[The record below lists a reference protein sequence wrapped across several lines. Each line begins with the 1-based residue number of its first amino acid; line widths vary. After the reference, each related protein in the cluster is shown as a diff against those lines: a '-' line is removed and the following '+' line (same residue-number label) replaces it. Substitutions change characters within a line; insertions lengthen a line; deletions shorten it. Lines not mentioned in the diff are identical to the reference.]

1 MVKKLRFILV
11 ALLLMVC
18 GGLMAANY
26 THEFAKG
33 ELSVGD
39 TSVELDGITWYLD
52 PAPEYIGWDNNDT
65 AKGIQIGSSNKPSKT
80 LKISTTGIIGTI
92 TKIVVNT
99 SGASSIAG
107 TLDVTVGGAAFGE
120 QYTLTKTATDVTFEG
135 VATGEIAL
143 NYAQTSSKAIYIKNI
158 TIEYTVDASVV
169 IAPAITGSTPFDIE
183 TYCKIT
189 ADEGTEIR
197 YTLDGTDPTT
207 SSTLYTDSI
216 KLTATTTV
224 KAIAVK
230 DGKTSKVAEKT
241 FEKVEFT
248 EYTVATLNGKA
259 DDEANVKLNFT
270 NAVVTY
276 VDKKNVYV
284 RENNVPLLLYGVNL
298 SLEQGNVINGYLK
311 GDYDNYNGVY
321 ELKANQFTNGDNIS
335 VEANKVEVQPTDAT
349 LEDILGMKHICD
361 YVKVA
366 GVTVEKVEILNDD
379 NSVKSTNY
387 YAVSGDKKVQFFKG
401 ISVADYAGDGKIYD
415 VIALFNAIWNGNAE
429 LQPISLT
436 EQTTSAD
443 VVVAPTITG
452 ETPFNE
458 VTFCKIISEEG
469 AEIRYTLDG
478 TEPTATSM
486 LYTDSIKI
494 TATTTVK
501 AIAIKD
507 GKTSNVAQKVF
518 EKVEFTEYT
527 VATLNGKADD
537 EANVKL
543 NLNNA
548 LVTYV
553 DENKIYIREGALAL
567 MLYGVELNVN
577 KGQTLKGY
585 ILGDYDNY
593 YGVYELKGNSATS
606 SATVQISPDTV
617 DVLPIYA
624 EVDEILGLEYV
635 CDYVMLSKVT
645 IEKDG
650 SNYYAVSGSS
660 KVQLFK
666 GIDVSSFAGDGKSY
680 YVTALFNNIYKGA
693 AELQPLTV
701 TEENPT
707 AINSVEKVVKANDGV
722 IYNLNGQRLAQP
734 MKGLNIRN
742 GKKFI
747 VK

>member
-18 GGLMAANY
+18 GGLMAATY
-26 THEFAKG
+26 THEFAQG
-33 ELSVGD
+33 ELSVGH

-52 PAPEYIGWDNNDT
+52 PAPEFIGWDGNDT

-99 SGASSIAG
+99 SGASNIAG

-230 DGKTSKVAEKT
+230 DGKTSEVAEKT

-311 GDYDNYNGVY
+311 GDYANYYGVY

-387 YAVSGDKKVQFFKG
+387 YAVSGDKKVQFYKG

-527 VATLNGKADD
+527 VAKLNGKADD

-553 DENKIYIREGALAL
+553 DENKIYIREGAFAL

-617 DVLPIYA
+617 DVLPINA

-680 YVTALFNNIYKGA
+680 YVTALFNNFYKGA

>member
-18 GGLMAANY
+18 GGLMAATY
-26 THEFAKG
+26 THEFAQG

-52 PAPEYIGWDNNDT
+52 PAPEFIGWDGNDT

-99 SGASSIAG
+99 SGASNIAG

-135 VATGEIAL
+135 VATGEIVL

-230 DGKTSKVAEKT
+230 DGKTSEVAEKT

-248 EYTVATLNGKA
+248 EYTIAKLNGKA

-276 VDKKNVYV
+276 VDNKNVYV

-387 YAVSGDKKVQFFKG
+387 YAVSGDKKVQFYKG

-518 EKVEFTEYT
+518 EKVKFTEYT

-553 DENKIYIREGALAL
+553 DENKIYIREGAFAL

-585 ILGDYDNY
+585 ILGDYDNF

-617 DVLPIYA
+617 DVLPIDA

>member
-18 GGLMAANY
+18 GGLMADEVVLDF
-26 THEFAKG
+26 TG
-33 ELSVGD
+33 EEGYGQTLL
-39 TSVELDGITWYLD
+39 TS
-52 PAPEYIGWDNNDT
+52 
-65 AKGIQIGSSNKPSKT
+65 GSSDYNPNPMT
-80 LKISTTGIIGTI
+80 LTGTGAVTVTTTGKSRWWKASKGNEFRLYKDCILSISVADGMKINNIKFTGSSLNTLSNETGTYTNSEWTGLEQTVIFKSSDKPIIKTI
-92 TKIVVNT
+92 TI
-99 SGASSIAG
+99 
-107 TLDVTVGGAAFGE
+107 
-120 QYTLTKTATDVTFEG
+120 TFSE
-135 VATGEIAL
+135 VSA
-143 NYAQTSSKAIYIKNI
+143 
-158 TIEYTVDASVV
+158 DAV

-230 DGKTSKVAEKT
+230 DGKTSEVAEKT
-241 FEKVEFT
+241 
-248 EYTVATLNGKA
+248 
-259 DDEANVKLNFT
+259 
-270 NAVVTY
+270 
-276 VDKKNVYV
+276 
-284 RENNVPLLLYGVNL
+284 
-298 SLEQGNVINGYLK
+298 
-311 GDYDNYNGVY
+311 
-321 ELKANQFTNGDNIS
+321 
-335 VEANKVEVQPTDAT
+335 
-349 LEDILGMKHICD
+349 
-361 YVKVA
+361 
-366 GVTVEKVEILNDD
+366 
-379 NSVKSTNY
+379 
-387 YAVSGDKKVQFFKG
+387 
-401 ISVADYAGDGKIYD
+401 
-415 VIALFNAIWNGNAE
+415 
-429 LQPISLT
+429 
-436 EQTTSAD
+436 
-443 VVVAPTITG
+443 
-452 ETPFNE
+452 
-458 VTFCKIISEEG
+458 
-469 AEIRYTLDG
+469 
-478 TEPTATSM
+478 
-486 LYTDSIKI
+486 
-494 TATTTVK
+494 
-501 AIAIKD
+501 
-507 GKTSNVAQKVF
+507 F

-553 DENKIYIREGALAL
+553 DENKIYIREGAFAL

-617 DVLPIYA
+617 DVLPINA

>member
-18 GGLMAANY
+18 GGLMADEVVLDF
-26 THEFAKG
+26 TG
-33 ELSVGD
+33 EEGYGQTLL
-39 TSVELDGITWYLD
+39 TS
-52 PAPEYIGWDNNDT
+52 
-65 AKGIQIGSSNKPSKT
+65 GSSDYNPNPMT
-80 LKISTTGIIGTI
+80 LTGTGAVTVTTTGKSRWWKTSKGNEFRLYADCILSISVADGMKINNIKFTGSTLDKLSSETGTYTNSEWTGLEQTVIFKSSGKPVIKTI
-92 TKIVVNT
+92 TI
-99 SGASSIAG
+99 
-107 TLDVTVGGAAFGE
+107 
-120 QYTLTKTATDVTFEG
+120 TFSE
-135 VATGEIAL
+135 VSA
-143 NYAQTSSKAIYIKNI
+143 
-158 TIEYTVDASVV
+158 DAV

-183 TYCKIT
+183 TYCKII

-230 DGKTSKVAEKT
+230 DGKTSEVAEKT
-241 FEKVEFT
+241 FEKVEFA
-248 EYTVATLNGKA
+248 EVTVATLYGKES
-259 DDEANVKLNFT
+259 DQANVKLKFT

-311 GDYDNYNGVY
+311 GDYANYYGVY

-349 LEDILGMKHICD
+349 LEDILAMKHICD

-379 NSVKSTNY
+379 NSVKSTSY
-387 YAVSGDKKVQFFKG
+387 YAVSGDKKVQFYKG

-415 VIALFNAIWNGNAE
+415 VIALFNAIHDGNAE

-436 EQTTSAD
+436 EQTPSGD

-452 ETPFNE
+452 ETRFNE
-458 VTFCKIISEEG
+458 VTYCKITAEEG

-478 TEPTATSM
+478 TEPTATST
-486 LYTDSIKI
+486 LYTDSITI

-527 VATLNGKADD
+527 VATLNGKAED

-543 NLNNA
+543 KLNNA

-553 DENKIYIREGALAL
+553 DGNKIYIREGALAL

-577 KGQTLKGY
+577 KGQTLNGY

-617 DVLPIYA
+617 DVFPIDA
-624 EVDEILGLEYV
+624 EVNEILGLEYV

-660 KVQLFK
+660 KVQLFE
-666 GIDVSSFAGDGKSY
+666 GIDVSSYAGDGKSY
-680 YVTALFNNIYKGA
+680 YVTALFNKIYKGA

>member
-18 GGLMAANY
+18 GGLMAATY
-26 THEFAKG
+26 THEFAQG

-52 PAPEYIGWDNNDT
+52 PAPEYIGWDGNDT

-99 SGASSIAG
+99 SGASNIAG

-230 DGKTSKVAEKT
+230 DGKTSEVAEKT

-259 DDEANVKLNFT
+259 DNEANVKLNFT

-436 EQTTSAD
+436 EQTTSGD

-553 DENKIYIREGALAL
+553 DENKIYIREGAFAL

-617 DVLPIYA
+617 DVLPINA

>member
-18 GGLMAANY
+18 GGLMAATY
-26 THEFAKG
+26 THEFAQG

-52 PAPEYIGWDNNDT
+52 PAPEFIGWDGNDT

-99 SGASSIAG
+99 SGASNIAG

-135 VATGEIAL
+135 VATGEIVL

-230 DGKTSKVAEKT
+230 DGKTSEVAEKT

-248 EYTVATLNGKA
+248 EYTIAKLNGKA

-553 DENKIYIREGALAL
+553 DENKIYIREGAFAL

-617 DVLPIYA
+617 DVLPINA

-707 AINSVEKVVKANDGV
+707 AINSVEKVVKTNDGV

>member
-1 MVKKLRFILV
+1 M
-11 ALLLMVC
+11 
-18 GGLMAANY
+18 
-26 THEFAKG
+26 
-33 ELSVGD
+33 
-39 TSVELDGITWYLD
+39 
-52 PAPEYIGWDNNDT
+52 
-65 AKGIQIGSSNKPSKT
+65 
-80 LKISTTGIIGTI
+80 
-92 TKIVVNT
+92 
-99 SGASSIAG
+99 
-107 TLDVTVGGAAFGE
+107 
-120 QYTLTKTATDVTFEG
+120 
-135 VATGEIAL
+135 
-143 NYAQTSSKAIYIKNI
+143 
-158 TIEYTVDASVV
+158 
-169 IAPAITGSTPFDIE
+169 
-183 TYCKIT
+183 
-189 ADEGTEIR
+189 
-197 YTLDGTDPTT
+197 
-207 SSTLYTDSI
+207 
-216 KLTATTTV
+216 

-230 DGKTSKVAEKT
+230 DGKTSEVAEKT

-387 YAVSGDKKVQFFKG
+387 YAVSGDKKVQFYKG

-415 VIALFNAIWNGNAE
+415 VIALFNAIYNGNAE

-553 DENKIYIREGALAL
+553 DENKIYIREGAFAL

-617 DVLPIYA
+617 DVLPINA

>member
-18 GGLMAANY
+18 GGLMAATY
-26 THEFAKG
+26 THEFAQG

-99 SGASSIAG
+99 NGASNISG

-230 DGKTSKVAEKT
+230 DGKTSEVAEKT

-387 YAVSGDKKVQFFKG
+387 YAVSGDKKVQFYKG

-415 VIALFNAIWNGNAE
+415 VIALFNAIYNGNAE

-553 DENKIYIREGALAL
+553 DENKIYIREGAFAL

-617 DVLPIYA
+617 DVLPIDA

-680 YVTALFNNIYKGA
+680 YVTALFNNFYNGA

>member
-18 GGLMAANY
+18 GGLMAATY
-26 THEFAKG
+26 THEFAQG

-52 PAPEYIGWDNNDT
+52 PAPEFIGWDGNDT

-99 SGASSIAG
+99 SGASNIAG

-135 VATGEIAL
+135 VATGEIVL

-230 DGKTSKVAEKT
+230 DGKTSEVAEKT

-387 YAVSGDKKVQFFKG
+387 YAVSGDKKVQFYKG

-415 VIALFNAIWNGNAE
+415 VIALFNAIYNGNAE

-553 DENKIYIREGALAL
+553 DENKIYIREGAFAL

-617 DVLPIYA
+617 DVLPINA

>member
-1 MVKKLRFILV
+1 MVKNLRFVLV

-18 GGLMAANY
+18 GGLMADEVVLDFTSEEGYGQTLLTGSTQDYNPDPMTLTGTGAVTVTTTGKTRWWKASGGN
-26 THEFAKG
+26 EFRTYKDCTISI
-33 ELSVGD
+33 SVADGKKISSIKL
-39 TSVELDGITWYLD
+39 TGSSLGNFSVEQGTYTN
-52 PAPEYIGWDNNDT
+52 PEWTGSEQT
-65 AKGIQIGSSNKPSKT
+65 VTFKGTGSAKIK
-80 LKISTTGIIGTI
+80 TI
-92 TKIVVNT
+92 TI
-99 SGASSIAG
+99 
-107 TLDVTVGGAAFGE
+107 
-120 QYTLTKTATDVTFEG
+120 TFSE
-135 VATGEIAL
+135 VSA
-143 NYAQTSSKAIYIKNI
+143 
-158 TIEYTVDASVV
+158 DAV

-230 DGKTSKVAEKT
+230 DGKTSEVAEKT
-241 FEKVEFT
+241 FEKVEFA
-248 EYTVATLNGKA
+248 EVTVATLYGK
-259 DDEANVKLNFT
+259 ESNQANVKLKFT

-311 GDYDNYNGVY
+311 GDYANFYGVY

-379 NSVKSTNY
+379 NSVKSTSY
-387 YAVSGDKKVQFFKG
+387 YAVSGDKKVQFYKG

-415 VIALFNAIWNGNAE
+415 VIALFNAIHNDNAE

-436 EQTTSAD
+436 EQTPSGD

-458 VTFCKIISEEG
+458 VTYCKITAEEG

-478 TEPTATSM
+478 TEPTATST
-486 LYTDSIKI
+486 LYTDSITI

-518 EKVEFTEYT
+518 EKVKFTEYT

-543 NLNNA
+543 NLKNA

-585 ILGDYDNY
+585 ILGDYVNY
-593 YGVYELKGNSATS
+593 FGVYELKGNSATS

-617 DVLPIYA
+617 DVHPIDA
-624 EVDEILGLEYV
+624 EVNEILGLEYV

-660 KVQLFK
+660 KVQLFE
-666 GIDVSSFAGDGKSY
+666 GIDVSSYAGDGKSY
-680 YVTALFNNIYKGA
+680 YVTALFNKIYKGA

-701 TEENPT
+701 TEEDPT

>member
-18 GGLMAANY
+18 GGLMAATY

-230 DGKTSKVAEKT
+230 DGKTSEVAEKT

>member
-18 GGLMAANY
+18 GGLMAATY
-26 THEFAKG
+26 THEFAQG

-52 PAPEYIGWDNNDT
+52 PAPEFIGWDGNDT

-99 SGASSIAG
+99 SGASNIAG

-135 VATGEIAL
+135 VATGEIVL

-230 DGKTSKVAEKT
+230 DGKTSEVAEKT

-387 YAVSGDKKVQFFKG
+387 YAVSGDKKVQFYKG

-415 VIALFNAIWNGNAE
+415 VIALFNAIYNGNAE

-518 EKVEFTEYT
+518 EKVKFTEYT

-553 DENKIYIREGALAL
+553 DENKIYIREGAFAL

-617 DVLPIYA
+617 DVLPINA

-645 IEKDG
+645 IEMDG

>member
-1 MVKKLRFILV
+1 MVKNLRFVLV

-18 GGLMAANY
+18 GGLMADEVVLDFTSEEGYGQTLLTSGSNDYNPDPMTLTGTGAVTVTTTGKSRWWKASAGN
-26 THEFAKG
+26 EFRLYKDCI
-33 ELSVGD
+33 LSI
-39 TSVELDGITWYLD
+39 SVADGMKI
-52 PAPEYIGWDNNDT
+52 NNIKFT
-65 AKGIQIGSSNKPSKT
+65 GSSLTKLSSETGTYTNSEWTGLEQTVIFKSSDKPYIK
-80 LKISTTGIIGTI
+80 TI
-92 TKIVVNT
+92 TI
-99 SGASSIAG
+99 
-107 TLDVTVGGAAFGE
+107 
-120 QYTLTKTATDVTFEG
+120 TFSE
-135 VATGEIAL
+135 VSA
-143 NYAQTSSKAIYIKNI
+143 
-158 TIEYTVDASVV
+158 DAV

-230 DGKTSKVAEKT
+230 DGKTSEVAEKT
-241 FEKVEFT
+241 FEKVEFA
-248 EYTVATLNGKA
+248 EVTVATLYGKES
-259 DDEANVKLNFT
+259 DQANVKLKFT

-311 GDYDNYNGVY
+311 GDYANYNGVY

-379 NSVKSTNY
+379 NSVKSTSY
-387 YAVSGDKKVQFFKG
+387 YAVSGDKKVQFYKG

-415 VIALFNAIWNGNAE
+415 VIALFNAIYNGNAE

-436 EQTTSAD
+436 EQTPSGD

-458 VTFCKIISEEG
+458 VTYCKITAEEG

-478 TEPTATSM
+478 TEPTATST
-486 LYTDSIKI
+486 LYTDSITI

-518 EKVEFTEYT
+518 EKVKFTEYT

-567 MLYGVELNVN
+567 MFYGVELNVN
-577 KGQTLKGY
+577 KGQTLNGY

-593 YGVYELKGNSATS
+593 HGVYELKGNSATS

-617 DVLPIYA
+617 DVFPIEA

-666 GIDVSSFAGDGKSY
+666 GIDVSSYAGNGKSY
-680 YVTALFNNIYKGA
+680 YVTALFNNFFNGA

>member
-1 MVKKLRFILV
+1 MVKNLRFVLV

-18 GGLMAANY
+18 GGLMAATY

-65 AKGIQIGSSNKPSKT
+65 AKGIQIGSGNKPSKAI
-80 LKISTTGIIGTI
+80 KISTMGIIGTI

-143 NYAQTSSKAIYIKNI
+143 NYAQTSSKAIYIKSI
-158 TIEYTVDASVV
+158 TIEYTADASVV

-230 DGKTSKVAEKT
+230 DGKTSEVAEKT
-241 FEKVEFT
+241 FEKVEFA
-248 EYTVATLNGKA
+248 EVTVATLYGKES
-259 DDEANVKLNFT
+259 DQANVKLNFT

-276 VDKKNVYV
+276 VDNKNVYV

-379 NSVKSTNY
+379 NSVKSTSY
-387 YAVSGDKKVQFFKG
+387 YAVSGDKKVQFYKG

-415 VIALFNAIWNGNAE
+415 VIALFNAIYNGNAE

-436 EQTTSAD
+436 EQTPSGD

-458 VTFCKIISEEG
+458 LTYCKITAEEG

-478 TEPTATSM
+478 TEPTATST
-486 LYTDSIKI
+486 LYTDSITI

-543 NLNNA
+543 KLNNA

-553 DENKIYIREGALAL
+553 DGNKIYIREGALAL
-567 MLYGVELNVN
+567 MFYGVELNVN
-577 KGQTLKGY
+577 KGQTLNGY

-617 DVLPIYA
+617 DVLPIDA
-624 EVDEILGLEYV
+624 EVNEILGLEYV

-660 KVQLFK
+660 KVQLFE
-666 GIDVSSFAGDGKSY
+666 GIDVSSYAGDGKSY

>member
-18 GGLMAANY
+18 GGLMADEVVLDFTGEEGYGQTLLSGSTTEYNPDPMTLTGTGTVTVATTGKSRWWKASGGNEFRVY
-26 THEFAKG
+26 TASTVSF
-33 ELSVGD
+33 SVAEGKKISSIVF
-39 TSVELDGITWYLD
+39 TGTALDKLGSKVGTYSN
-52 PAPEYIGWDNNDT
+52 PEWTGSEQTVTFGVTGT
-65 AKGIQIGSSNKPSKT
+65 AKIK
-80 LKISTTGIIGTI
+80 TI
-92 TKIVVNT
+92 TITVIEVSADAVNT
-99 SGASSIAG
+99 P
-107 TLDVTVGGAAFGE
+107 T
-120 QYTLTKTATDVTFEG
+120 
-135 VATGEIAL
+135 
-143 NYAQTSSKAIYIKNI
+143 
-158 TIEYTVDASVV
+158 
-169 IAPAITGSTPFDIE
+169 ITGRTPFDGE
-183 TYCKIT
+183 TYCFMT
-189 ADEGTEIR
+189 AEEGTEIR
-197 YTLDGTDPTT
+197 YTLDGTDPTAT
-207 SSTLYTDSI
+207 STLYTDSI

-230 DGKTSKVAEKT
+230 DGKTSEVAEKT

-259 DDEANVKLNFT
+259 DDKANVKLNFT

-518 EKVEFTEYT
+518 EKVKFTEYT

-553 DENKIYIREGALAL
+553 DENKIYIREGAFAL

-617 DVLPIYA
+617 DVLPIDA

-645 IEKDG
+645 IEMDG

-680 YVTALFNNIYKGA
+680 YVTALFNNFYNGA

>member
-18 GGLMAANY
+18 GGLMAATY
-26 THEFAKG
+26 THEFAQG

-52 PAPEYIGWDNNDT
+52 PAPEFIGWDGNDT

-99 SGASSIAG
+99 SGASNIAG

-135 VATGEIAL
+135 VATGEIVL

-230 DGKTSKVAEKT
+230 DGKTSEVAEKT

-259 DDEANVKLNFT
+259 DDKANVKLNFT

-311 GDYDNYNGVY
+311 GDYANFYGVY

-379 NSVKSTNY
+379 NSVKSTSY
-387 YAVSGDKKVQFFKG
+387 YAVSGDKKVQFYKG

-415 VIALFNAIWNGNAE
+415 VIALFNAIYNGNAE

-518 EKVEFTEYT
+518 EKVKFTEYT

-617 DVLPIYA
+617 DVLPINA

>member
-18 GGLMAANY
+18 GGLMAATY
-26 THEFAKG
+26 THEFAQG

-52 PAPEYIGWDNNDT
+52 PAPEFIGWDGNDT

-99 SGASSIAG
+99 SGASNIAG

-135 VATGEIAL
+135 VATGEIVL

-230 DGKTSKVAEKT
+230 DGKTSEVAEKT

-276 VDKKNVYV
+276 VDNKNVYV

-387 YAVSGDKKVQFFKG
+387 YAVSGDKKVQFYKG

-518 EKVEFTEYT
+518 EKVKFTEYT

-617 DVLPIYA
+617 DVLPINA

>member
-18 GGLMAANY
+18 GGLMAATY
-26 THEFAKG
+26 THEFAQG

-52 PAPEYIGWDNNDT
+52 PAPEFIGWDGNDT

-99 SGASSIAG
+99 SGASNIAG

-135 VATGEIAL
+135 VATGEIVL

-230 DGKTSKVAEKT
+230 DGKTSEVAEKT

-248 EYTVATLNGKA
+248 EYT
-259 DDEANVKLNFT
+259 
-270 NAVVTY
+270 
-276 VDKKNVYV
+276 
-284 RENNVPLLLYGVNL
+284 
-298 SLEQGNVINGYLK
+298 
-311 GDYDNYNGVY
+311 
-321 ELKANQFTNGDNIS
+321 
-335 VEANKVEVQPTDAT
+335 
-349 LEDILGMKHICD
+349 
-361 YVKVA
+361 
-366 GVTVEKVEILNDD
+366 
-379 NSVKSTNY
+379 
-387 YAVSGDKKVQFFKG
+387 
-401 ISVADYAGDGKIYD
+401 
-415 VIALFNAIWNGNAE
+415 IA
-429 LQPISLT
+429 
-436 EQTTSAD
+436 
-443 VVVAPTITG
+443 
-452 ETPFNE
+452 
-458 VTFCKIISEEG
+458 K
-469 AEIRYTLDG
+469 
-478 TEPTATSM
+478 
-486 LYTDSIKI
+486 
-494 TATTTVK
+494 
-501 AIAIKD
+501 
-507 GKTSNVAQKVF
+507 
-518 EKVEFTEYT
+518 
-527 VATLNGKADD
+527 LNGKADD

-553 DENKIYIREGALAL
+553 DENKIYIREGAFAL

-617 DVLPIYA
+617 DVLPINA

>member
-18 GGLMAANY
+18 GGLMAATY
-26 THEFAKG
+26 THEFAQG

-52 PAPEYIGWDNNDT
+52 PAPVFIGWDGNDT

-99 SGASSIAG
+99 SGASNIAG

-135 VATGEIAL
+135 VATGEIVL

-230 DGKTSKVAEKT
+230 DGKTSEVAEKT

-248 EYTVATLNGKA
+248 EYTIAKLNGKA

-276 VDKKNVYV
+276 VDNKNVYV

-379 NSVKSTNY
+379 NSVKSTSY

-415 VIALFNAIWNGNAE
+415 VIALFNAIYNGNAE

-527 VATLNGKADD
+527 VAKLNGKADD

-553 DENKIYIREGALAL
+553 DENKIYIREGAFAL

-585 ILGDYDNY
+585 ILGDYDNF

-617 DVLPIYA
+617 DVLPIDA

-660 KVQLFK
+660 KVQLFN

>member
-18 GGLMAANY
+18 GGLMADEVVLDF
-26 THEFAKG
+26 TG
-33 ELSVGD
+33 EEGYGQTLL
-39 TSVELDGITWYLD
+39 TS
-52 PAPEYIGWDNNDT
+52 
-65 AKGIQIGSSNKPSKT
+65 GSSDYNPNPMT
-80 LKISTTGIIGTI
+80 LTGTGAVSVTTTGKSRWWKASKGNEFRLYKDCILSISVADGMKINNIKFTGSSLNTLSSETGTYTNSEWTGLEQTVIFKSSDKPIIKTI
-92 TKIVVNT
+92 TI
-99 SGASSIAG
+99 
-107 TLDVTVGGAAFGE
+107 
-120 QYTLTKTATDVTFEG
+120 TFSE
-135 VATGEIAL
+135 VSA
-143 NYAQTSSKAIYIKNI
+143 
-158 TIEYTVDASVV
+158 DAV

-230 DGKTSKVAEKT
+230 DGKTSEVAEKT
-241 FEKVEFT
+241 FEKVEFA
-248 EYTVATLNGKA
+248 EVTVATLYGKES
-259 DDEANVKLNFT
+259 DQANVKLKFT

-311 GDYDNYNGVY
+311 GDYANYNGVY

-379 NSVKSTNY
+379 NSVKSTSY
-387 YAVSGDKKVQFFKG
+387 YAVSGDKKVQFYKG

-415 VIALFNAIWNGNAE
+415 VIALFNAIYNGNAE

-436 EQTTSAD
+436 EQTPSGD

-458 VTFCKIISEEG
+458 VTYCKITAEEG

-478 TEPTATSM
+478 TEPTATST
-486 LYTDSIKI
+486 LYTDSITI

-518 EKVEFTEYT
+518 EKVKFTEYT
-527 VATLNGKADD
+527 VATLNGKEDN

-543 NLNNA
+543 KLNNA

-553 DENKIYIREGALAL
+553 DGNKIYIREGALAL
-567 MLYGVELNVN
+567 MFYGVELNVN
-577 KGQTLKGY
+577 KGQTLNGY
-585 ILGDYDNY
+585 ILGDYENY

-606 SATVQISPDTV
+606 SATVQISPDSV
-617 DVLPIYA
+617 DVLPIDA

-666 GIDVSSFAGDGKSY
+666 GIDVSSYAGDGKSY
-680 YVTALFNNIYKGA
+680 YVTALFNNIFKGA

>member
-18 GGLMAANY
+18 GGLMAATY
-26 THEFAKG
+26 THEFAQG

-52 PAPEYIGWDNNDT
+52 PAPEFIGWDGNDT

-99 SGASSIAG
+99 SGASNIAG

-135 VATGEIAL
+135 VATGEIVL

-230 DGKTSKVAEKT
+230 DGKTSEVAEKT

-259 DDEANVKLNFT
+259 DDKANVKLNFT

-518 EKVEFTEYT
+518 EKVKFTEYT

-553 DENKIYIREGALAL
+553 DENKIYIREGAFAL

-617 DVLPIYA
+617 DVLPIDA

-645 IEKDG
+645 IEMDG

-680 YVTALFNNIYKGA
+680 YVTALFNNFYNGA

>member
-1 MVKKLRFILV
+1 MVKDLRYLLV
-11 ALLLMVC
+11 SLLLMVS
-18 GGLMAANY
+18 GGLMADEVVLDFTGEEGYGQTLLTGSTQDYNPDPMTLTGTGAVTVTTTGKTRWWKASGGN
-26 THEFAKG
+26 EFRTYKDCTISI
-33 ELSVGD
+33 SVADGKKISSIKL
-39 TSVELDGITWYLD
+39 TGSSLGNFSVEQGTYTN
-52 PAPEYIGWDNNDT
+52 PEWTGSEQT
-65 AKGIQIGSSNKPSKT
+65 VTFKGTGSAKIK
-80 LKISTTGIIGTI
+80 TI
-92 TKIVVNT
+92 TI
-99 SGASSIAG
+99 
-107 TLDVTVGGAAFGE
+107 
-120 QYTLTKTATDVTFEG
+120 TFSE
-135 VATGEIAL
+135 VSA
-143 NYAQTSSKAIYIKNI
+143 
-158 TIEYTVDASVV
+158 DAV

-230 DGKTSKVAEKT
+230 DGKTSEVAEKT
-241 FEKVEFT
+241 FEKVEFA
-248 EYTVATLNGKA
+248 EVTVATLYGKES
-259 DDEANVKLNFT
+259 DQANVKLKFT

-379 NSVKSTNY
+379 NSVKSTSY
-387 YAVSGDKKVQFFKG
+387 YAVSGDKKVQFYKG

-415 VIALFNAIWNGNAE
+415 VIALFNAIYNGNVE

-436 EQTTSAD
+436 EQTTSGD

-458 VTFCKIISEEG
+458 VTYCKITAEEG

-478 TEPTATSM
+478 TEPTATST
-486 LYTDSIKI
+486 LYTDSITI

-518 EKVEFTEYT
+518 EKAEFTEYT

-543 NLNNA
+543 NLKNA

-577 KGQTLKGY
+577 KGQTLNGY

-593 YGVYELKGNSATS
+593 YGVYELKGNAATS

-617 DVLPIYA
+617 DVLPIDA

-666 GIDVSSFAGDGKSY
+666 GIDVSSYAGDGKSY

>member
-18 GGLMAANY
+18 GGLMAATY
-26 THEFAKG
+26 THEFAQG

-52 PAPEYIGWDNNDT
+52 PAPEFIGWDGNDT

-99 SGASSIAG
+99 SGASNIAG

-135 VATGEIAL
+135 VATGEIVL

-230 DGKTSKVAEKT
+230 DGKTSEVAEKT

-259 DDEANVKLNFT
+259 DDKANVKLNFT

-387 YAVSGDKKVQFFKG
+387 YAVSGDKKVQFYKG

-415 VIALFNAIWNGNAE
+415 VIALFNAIYNGNAE

-518 EKVEFTEYT
+518 EKVKFTEYT

-553 DENKIYIREGALAL
+553 DENKIYIREGAFAL

-617 DVLPIYA
+617 DVLPINA

>member
-18 GGLMAANY
+18 GGLMAATY
-26 THEFAKG
+26 THEFAQG

-52 PAPEYIGWDNNDT
+52 PAPAYIGWDSNDT
-65 AKGIQIGSSNKPSKT
+65 AKGIQIGSGNKPSKT

-230 DGKTSKVAEKT
+230 DGKTSEVAEKT

-436 EQTTSAD
+436 EQTTSGD

-553 DENKIYIREGALAL
+553 DENKIYIREGAFAL

-617 DVLPIYA
+617 DVLPINA
-624 EVDEILGLEYV
+624 EVDEILSLEYV

>member
-18 GGLMAANY
+18 GGLMADEVVLDF
-26 THEFAKG
+26 TG
-33 ELSVGD
+33 EEGYGQTLL
-39 TSVELDGITWYLD
+39 TS
-52 PAPEYIGWDNNDT
+52 
-65 AKGIQIGSSNKPSKT
+65 GSSDYNPNPMT
-80 LKISTTGIIGTI
+80 LTGTGAVTVTTTGKSRWWKASKGNEFRLYADCILSISVADGMKINNIKFTGSTLDKLSSETGTYTNSEWTGLEQTVIFKSSGKPVIKTI
-92 TKIVVNT
+92 TI
-99 SGASSIAG
+99 
-107 TLDVTVGGAAFGE
+107 
-120 QYTLTKTATDVTFEG
+120 TFSE
-135 VATGEIAL
+135 VSA
-143 NYAQTSSKAIYIKNI
+143 
-158 TIEYTVDASVV
+158 DAV

-276 VDKKNVYV
+276 VDNKNVYV

-311 GDYDNYNGVY
+311 GDYANYNGVY

-379 NSVKSTNY
+379 NSVKSTSY
-387 YAVSGDKKVQFFKG
+387 YAVSGDKKVQFYKG

-415 VIALFNAIWNGNAE
+415 VIALFNAIYNGNAE

-553 DENKIYIREGALAL
+553 DENKIYIREGAFAL

-617 DVLPIYA
+617 DVLPIDA

>member
-1 MVKKLRFILV
+1 MVKDLRYLLV
-11 ALLLMVC
+11 SLLLMVS
-18 GGLMAANY
+18 GGLMADEVVLDFTGEEGYGQTLLSGSTTEYNPDPMTLTGTGTVTVATTGKSRWWKASGGNEFRVY
-26 THEFAKG
+26 TASTVSF
-33 ELSVGD
+33 SVAEGKKISSIVF
-39 TSVELDGITWYLD
+39 TGTALDKLGSKVGTYSN
-52 PAPEYIGWDNNDT
+52 PEWTGSEQTVTFGVTGT
-65 AKGIQIGSSNKPSKT
+65 AKIK
-80 LKISTTGIIGTI
+80 TI
-92 TKIVVNT
+92 TITVIEVSADAVNT
-99 SGASSIAG
+99 P
-107 TLDVTVGGAAFGE
+107 T
-120 QYTLTKTATDVTFEG
+120 
-135 VATGEIAL
+135 
-143 NYAQTSSKAIYIKNI
+143 
-158 TIEYTVDASVV
+158 
-169 IAPAITGSTPFDIE
+169 ITGRTPFDGE
-183 TYCKIT
+183 TYCFMT
-189 ADEGTEIR
+189 AEEGTEIR
-197 YTLDGTDPTT
+197 YTLDGTDPTAT
-207 SSTLYTDSI
+207 STLYTDSI
-216 KLTATTTV
+216 KLTATTIV
-224 KAIAVK
+224 KAIAIK
-230 DGKTSKVAEKT
+230 GGKSSDVVEKT
-241 FEKVEFT
+241 FEKVEFADAT
-248 EYTVATLNGKA
+248 IATLNGK
-259 DDEANVKLNFT
+259 EENQANVKLNLT
-270 NAVVTY
+270 NAVVAY
-276 VDKKNVYV
+276 VDNKNVYV

-311 GDYDNYNGVY
+311 GDYANYNGVY

-349 LEDILGMKHICD
+349 LEDILAMKHICD

-366 GVTVEKVEILNDD
+366 GVTVEKVEVLDD
-379 NSVKSTNY
+379 NGSVKSTSY
-387 YAVSGDKKVQFFKG
+387 YAVSGDKKVQFYKG

-415 VIALFNAIWNGNAE
+415 VIALFNAIYNGNAE

-436 EQTTSAD
+436 EQTPSGD

-452 ETPFNE
+452 VTPFDE
-458 VTFCKIISEEG
+458 VTYCKITAEEG

-478 TEPTATSM
+478 TEPTATST
-486 LYTDSIKI
+486 LYTDSITI

-507 GKTSNVAQKVF
+507 GKMSNVAQKVF
-518 EKVEFTEYT
+518 EKVEFAEYT
-527 VATLNGKADD
+527 VATLNGKAED

-543 NLNNA
+543 NLKNA

-553 DENKIYIREGALAL
+553 DGNKIYIREGALAL

-577 KGQTLKGY
+577 KGQTLNGY
-585 ILGDYDNY
+585 IKGDYDNY
-593 YGVYELKGNSATS
+593 YGVYELKGNAATS
-606 SATVQISPDTV
+606 SATVQISPDSI
-617 DVLPIYA
+617 DVLPVDA
-624 EVDEILGLEYV
+624 EIDEILGLEYV

-660 KVQLFK
+660 KVQLFE

-680 YVTALFNNIYKGA
+680 YVTALFNNIFKGA

-707 AINSVEKVVKANDGV
+707 AINSVEKVVEANDGV

>member
-18 GGLMAANY
+18 GGLMAATY
-26 THEFAKG
+26 THEFAQG

-52 PAPEYIGWDNNDT
+52 PAPEFIGWDGNDT

-99 SGASSIAG
+99 SGASNIAG

-135 VATGEIAL
+135 VATGEIVL

-230 DGKTSKVAEKT
+230 DGKTSEVAEKT

-248 EYTVATLNGKA
+248 EYTIAKLNGKA

-415 VIALFNAIWNGNAE
+415 VIALFNAIYNGNAE

-518 EKVEFTEYT
+518 EKVKFTEYT

-553 DENKIYIREGALAL
+553 DENKIYIREGAFAL

-617 DVLPIYA
+617 DVLPINA

>member
-1 MVKKLRFILV
+1 M
-11 ALLLMVC
+11 
-18 GGLMAANY
+18 
-26 THEFAKG
+26 
-33 ELSVGD
+33 
-39 TSVELDGITWYLD
+39 
-52 PAPEYIGWDNNDT
+52 
-65 AKGIQIGSSNKPSKT
+65 
-80 LKISTTGIIGTI
+80 
-92 TKIVVNT
+92 
-99 SGASSIAG
+99 
-107 TLDVTVGGAAFGE
+107 DVTVGGAAFGE

-135 VATGEIAL
+135 VATGEIVL

-230 DGKTSKVAEKT
+230 DGKTSEVAEKT

-387 YAVSGDKKVQFFKG
+387 YAVSGDKKVQFYKG

-415 VIALFNAIWNGNAE
+415 VIALFNAIYNGNAE

-436 EQTTSAD
+436 EQTTSGD

-518 EKVEFTEYT
+518 EKLKLNNILFEQENIVVE
-527 VATLNGKADD
+527 ATL
-537 EANVKL
+537 L
-543 NLNNA
+543 
-548 LVTYV
+548 
-553 DENKIYIREGALAL
+553 
-567 MLYGVELNVN
+567 
-577 KGQTLKGY
+577 
-585 ILGDYDNY
+585 
-593 YGVYELKGNSATS
+593 
-606 SATVQISPDTV
+606 
-617 DVLPIYA
+617 
-624 EVDEILGLEYV
+624 
-635 CDYVMLSKVT
+635 
-645 IEKDG
+645 
-650 SNYYAVSGSS
+650 
-660 KVQLFK
+660 
-666 GIDVSSFAGDGKSY
+666 
-680 YVTALFNNIYKGA
+680 
-693 AELQPLTV
+693 
-701 TEENPT
+701 
-707 AINSVEKVVKANDGV
+707 
-722 IYNLNGQRLAQP
+722 
-734 MKGLNIRN
+734 
-742 GKKFI
+742 
-747 VK
+747 